1 MTEAEKAE
9 LNRVAEMFNL
19 VMRKFDLTPTCLA
32 LMYRWAQTGEGEKF
46 KAGGKLEPLDNGKRT
61 KFNYV
66 RRDVEPVE
74 RRPRKFKRK
83 KRMDDYDF
91 DWGFDEG

>member
-1 MTEAEKAE
+1 MTETEKAE
-9 LNRVAEMFNL
+9 LNRVAEMFNA

-46 KAGGKLEPLDNGKRT
+46 KEGGKLEPLDNGKRT

-66 RRDVEPVE
+66 RVPEE
-74 RRPRKFKRK
+74 RKPRKFNKRR
-83 KRMDDYDF
+83 KRFNDDY